1 MVNSGQDFEL
11 GERAQYLF
19 KCLVERYI
27 VDGQPVGSRTLARDA
42 KLELS
47 TATIRNVM
55 ADLEDLGLISSPHTS
70 AGRVPTVKGY
80 RCFVDCIVTFKQPE
94 PSEIRRL
101 SEEVRS
107 EADVRALME
116 RTSSLLSDVTK
127 LAGLVMMPKTQHQ
140 ALRQVEFLPLN
151 DNRVLVILVINDREV
166 QNRVIQTAKCY
177 TPSELTQAA
186 NYLNN
191 AFSGKN
197 INAVKKDLLREMSA
211 TREEM
216 NRMMQAVVEMTQKVF
231 IDNEVENDYVLAGQ
245 TNLMDLNQLS
255 DIETLRNLFDAFNQ
269 KRDILHLLDQALNA
283 TGVQIFIGE
292 ESGYEAFG
300 ECSIVT
306 SPYGEGETLG
316 VLAVI
321 GPTRMEYERVIPNVD
336 LTAKM
341 LSSALSSMQ

>member
-1 MVNSGQDFEL
+1 MVDSGQEFEL
-11 GERAQYLF
+11 TERAQYLF

-47 TATIRNVM
+47 TATIRSVM
-55 ADLEDLGLISSPHTS
+55 ADLEDYGLISSPHTS

-80 RCFVDCIVTFKQPE
+80 RRFVDCIVTFKEPQPN
-94 PSEIRRL
+94 EILRL
-101 SEEVRS
+101 SDEVRS
-107 EADVRALME
+107 EADVRALLE
-116 RTSSLLSDVTK
+116 KTSSLLSDITK
-127 LAGLVMMPKTQHQ
+127 LAGLVMMPKTEHQ

-151 DNRVLVILVINDREV
+151 DNRVLVILVINEREV
-166 QNRVIQTAKCY
+166 QNRVIQTAKRY

-186 NYLNN
+186 NYLNS
-191 AFSGKN
+191 AFAGKN
-197 INAVKKDLLREMSA
+197 INAVKRDLLREMSA

-216 NRMMQAVVEMTQKVF
+216 NRMMQAVVEMTEKVF
-231 IDNEVENDYVLAGQ
+231 VENEIVNDYVLAGE
-245 TNLMDLNQLS
+245 TNLMDLNELS
-255 DIETLRNLFDAFNQ
+255 NIEKLRDLFDAFNQ
-269 KRDILHLLDQALNA
+269 KRDILHLLDQALKA

-292 ESGYEAFG
+292 ESGYEALD

-306 SPYGEGETLG
+306 SPYGQGETLG

-321 GPTRMEYERVIPNVD
+321 GPTRMEYERVIPIVD

-341 LSSALSSMQ
+341 LSAALNSMR